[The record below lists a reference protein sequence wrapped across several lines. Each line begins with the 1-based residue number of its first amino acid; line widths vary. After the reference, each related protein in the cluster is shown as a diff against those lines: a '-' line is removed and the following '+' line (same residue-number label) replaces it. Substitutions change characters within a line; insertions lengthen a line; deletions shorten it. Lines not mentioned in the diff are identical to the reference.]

1 MTITIGTETILNWM
15 SRSTA
20 MTSFKVDGKNLR
32 LQERKIKIQ
41 LIEMVL
47 KHHRNLGK
55 SMLKIT
61 QLRQKLL

>member
-1 MTITIGTETILNWM
+1 M

-20 MTSFKVDGKNLR
+20 ITSFKVDGKNLR